1 MQKKKNILNT
11 KGYQDDIGLHILQA
25 TTKYVEEKIKFDLLQ
40 INNQLDN
47 IMHNIKNNRLLNFT
61 NNTKEVIN
69 TLNEYL
75 QSILKA
81 KSPLDINYIISDI
94 EYIFTFGFKD
104 YEKIIESTK
113 QKNESKNIKLFLDI
127 LIQLNYLYNE
137 YNENIRK
144 KTNNSKEIV
153 DYLYR
158 QSITDIIIDYKNQQ
172 KFKSYNIPNELS
184 NFLALCLSK
193 SPIDDLLYFL
203 KHVNTK
209 PFNQKEMILYQKIYK
224 EVQNMTIIQ
233 IILDVYWI

>member
-1 MQKKKNILNT
+1 MQKRKNILNT
-11 KGYQDDIGLHILQA
+11 KGYRDDVGLNILQA

-40 INNQLDN
+40 INDQLEN
-47 IMHNIKNNRLLNFT
+47 IMSNIKNNRLLNFT
-61 NNTKEVIN
+61 NNTKEIIN

-75 QSILKA
+75 QNILKA
-81 KSPLDINYIISDI
+81 KSPLDINYIMSDI

-104 YEKIIESTK
+104 YEKIIKSTK
-113 QKNESKNIKLFLDI
+113 QKNESKNIKLCLDI

-137 YNENIRK
+137 HNENIRK
-144 KTNNSKEIV
+144 KTNNPQEIV

-158 QSITDIIIDYKNQQ
+158 QSITDIIVDYQNQQ

-184 NFLALCLSK
+184 TFLALCLSK

-209 PFNQKEMILYQKIYK
+209 SFNQKEMILYQKIYEK
-224 EVQNMTIIQ
+224 VQNMAIIQ
-233 IILDVYWI
+233 IILDIY